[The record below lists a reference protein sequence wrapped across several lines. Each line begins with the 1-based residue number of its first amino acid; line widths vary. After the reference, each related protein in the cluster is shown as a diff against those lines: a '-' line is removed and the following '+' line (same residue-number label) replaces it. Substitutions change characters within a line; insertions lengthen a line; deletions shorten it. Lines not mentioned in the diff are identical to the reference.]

1 MFGALVLTLFGAIWL
16 AAANFVAGGSRAVYA
31 LIAVI
36 GLVLIVASR
45 RSPQWNENAGSG
57 WDAATAKAFGRIN
70 GLQSLGA
77 LVVIVVCNILDQPNR
92 ITGGIELVV
101 GLHFLPLARLFGV
114 RAYYVTGVVM
124 SVCGIATA
132 ALGTRSSLVLSAL
145 TAGLTLWVTIACR
158 TIAAAPRLR
167 GDT

>member
-16 AAANFVAGGSRAVYA
+16 AAANFVAGGSLAVYA
-31 LIAVI
+31 LIAM
-36 GLVLIVASR
+36 LAAVLIVASR
-45 RSPQWNENAGSG
+45 RSSQWKENAGSG

-92 ITGGIELVV
+92 IPGGIELVV

-124 SVCGIATA
+124 SACGIATA
-132 ALGTRSSLVLSAL
+132 ALGARSSIVLAAL
-145 TAGLTLWVTIACR
+145 TAGVTLWVTIAFR

-167 GDT
+167 SG